1 MEENADPNKPPLEPP
16 TPEVAQ
22 LLKMLDLQASAR
34 RQRRAPAPSAFQTDS
49 FRYGILIAI
58 VVFALGSLG
67 ALEWLLSQMPKPAH
81 PAGAVPSGV
90 SVPAGAQ

>member
-1 MEENADPNKPPLEPP
+1 MEENADPNKPPAEPP

-22 LLKMLDLQASAR
+22 LLKMLEFQANAR
-34 RQRRAPAPSAFQTDS
+34 RQRHAPAPSPFQTDS

-67 ALEWLLSQMPKPAH
+67 VLEWLLSQIPKPAH
-81 PAGAVPSGV
+81 PAGAVPSAL
-90 SVPAGAQ
+90 STPAGGQ